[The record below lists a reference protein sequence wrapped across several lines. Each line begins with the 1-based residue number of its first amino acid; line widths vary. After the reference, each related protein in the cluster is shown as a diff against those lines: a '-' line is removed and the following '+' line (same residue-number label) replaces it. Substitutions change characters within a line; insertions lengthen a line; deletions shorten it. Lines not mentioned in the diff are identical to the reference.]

1 MKPIFHPE
9 AAREFHAAVRQYT
22 DIDPAL
28 GVDFEAKVEEC
39 LLLAISYPGM
49 WREMQRG
56 IRRALIRR
64 FPFGIIYA
72 YDEEVFYVL
81 AVMHLHARP
90 GYWKNR
96 KKDSTVRPSRRIRSK
111 GR

>member
-9 AAREFHAAVRQYT
+9 AVREFHAAVRQYT

-28 GVDFEAKVEEC
+28 GTDFESKVEEC
-39 LLLAISYPGM
+39 LLLALSYPNM
-49 WREMQRG
+49 WREVQKG

-72 YDEEVFYVL
+72 CDDEVFYVL
-81 AVMHLHARP
+81 AVMHLHAKP
-90 GYWKNR
+90 GYWKKR
-96 KKDSTVRPSRRIRSK
+96 KKDSPVRPRRRT
-111 GR
+111 RAR